1 MFLAIP
7 SSAIYKHALIND
19 CVSKK
24 RLQDMLHV
32 PVVFLIKRLHGKQQL
47 V

>member
-7 SSAIYKHALIND
+7 SSAILYKHALIND
-19 CVSKK
+19 CVSKTSPGYA
-24 RLQDMLHV
+24 HV
-32 PVVFLIKRLHGKQQL
+32 PVVFLIKEPHGKQQL